1 MSREVSGGKFV
12 LFVRFWAIMGV
23 FMQLIIKGLR
33 GFEIYPENKE
43 YIQEKFSKYEKMV
56 KEPAILEIALDHTHG
71 TRANIDK
78 KIILNFAMP
87 GLKKPEHIEE
97 LCEHFPE
104 AVDKL
109 QKRFEKALRRH
120 KEKTINSHRSRK

>member
-1 MSREVSGGKFV
+1 
-12 LFVRFWAIMGV
+12 
-23 FMQLIIKGLR
+23 MQIIIKGLR
-33 GFEIYPENKE
+33 GFEIYPENKD
-43 YIQEKFSKYEKMV
+43 YIMDKFYKFEKMV

-78 KIILNFAMP
+78 KIILNFTMP
-87 GLKKPEHIEE
+87 GLNKPEHIEE
-97 LCEHFPE
+97 LSEHFPE

-120 KEKTINSHRSRK
+120 KEKTVDFNQGK